1 MTEIDRVLPPINII
15 YEGNL
20 DVNDMYGLVKDF
32 LSQKKYDINEKEH
45 NYAEGGS
52 LKIKWEGEQN
62 ITDYIQFYLK
72 VTLKGSKTKR
82 VKLKNKE
89 AFSGKF
95 NIEIESEIHKDYQD
109 YYEGKPII
117 KFFREL
123 FNYVVKKD
131 EFHKL
136 SDQLISE
143 SYALFDEIKAYLGLQ
158 KLE

>member
-1 MTEIDRVLPPINII
+1 MTEIDRVLPPIYIK

-20 DVNDMYGLVKDF
+20 DVREIYELIKDF

-45 NYAEGGS
+45 NYSEGKS
-52 LKIKWEGEQN
+52 LKIKWEGDQN
-62 ITDYIQFYLK
+62 ITDYTKFYLK
-72 VTLKGSKTKR
+72 VTLSGSGTKR

-95 NIEIESEIHKDYQD
+95 NVKIESEVRKDYQD

-123 FNYVVKKD
+123 FDHTVKKE
-131 EFHKL
+131 EFNALGK
-136 SDQLISE
+136 QLVDE